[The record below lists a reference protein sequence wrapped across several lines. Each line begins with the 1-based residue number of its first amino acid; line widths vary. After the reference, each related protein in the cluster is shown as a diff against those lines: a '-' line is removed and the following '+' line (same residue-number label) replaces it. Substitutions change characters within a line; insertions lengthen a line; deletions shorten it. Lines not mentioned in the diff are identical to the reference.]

1 MLRLNLRFPERG
13 SLDGCASLR
22 ARLLVSLFCLSFSVL
37 PFAARSQTSVEAPPF
52 VSRSEDELLILEVRL
67 DQDRLTDS
75 FPAYPTPGGLLVPLG
90 ELTRL
95 LGLGLEV
102 DVTAGTASG
111 FVISESR
118 RFELNARSRTVIVAG
133 TEYRFSAT
141 DVEVH
146 QDDIYVDTR
155 VLRDWLPLNFTID
168 LFSSQLKVQ
177 AREPLPMQLR
187 KKREELIRKSLASL
201 GYTGEKYPRSEIAYK
216 LFDGPFID
224 QSLRFSTVPAEDGRE
239 NSLQYATYLA
249 GDLLYHQFDA
259 FVSGSAGEGESDSRA
274 TMSRRDPEPRLLGPL
289 RAREYAVG
297 EVLSPGSKLILLPTT
312 GPGALLSN
320 FPLQLQ
326 TQFDR
331 HTFQGDLP
339 PGWEVELYQNNA
351 LIAFQQ
357 ARADGRYLFE
367 NVPLLFGQNAFRLL
381 FYGPQGQ
388 KREEVHRFNIG
399 DSLAPPGVLY
409 YRAVTD
415 EPETGF
421 ERTLIEA
428 DYGITK
434 QISIHGLAAEA
445 QLEDGRHRYAQVAGN
460 GYWNALFGRLELAK
474 DLEGGEAAHVAMQT
488 RIGPL
493 NLSFDHTELL
503 DFRSETFRPSYG
515 EIARRTG
522 LRLDAII
529 PFATLTA
536 VPLTFEVE
544 RDELEEGGSVYRVL
558 SRFSGQYRRTF
569 FTHQLSGL
577 IFDDIPQAA
586 ESQVTGSFLISRQ
599 LRYAGVRGEMSYDIE
614 PNLDLKAVA
623 ITSETFAI
631 PGYVFQAGITRT
643 IDAGRTNVFL
653 GANKREGRF
662 ALGAE
667 AGFSDPGG
675 ASFGLNLFVGLH
687 RDSRTNRWSA
697 GARSAAGIGAASILV
712 FLDRNANGRFDQ
724 GDQPLKDV
732 GFFINRASSRE
743 LTGENGVALLTTLS
757 AYQETE
763 ISLSSATIEEPNWIP
778 AKKGISFIPRPG
790 KPARF
795 DFPVIVTGDL
805 TGTVFIRRRSETSE
819 AGGVLLELVGSDGK
833 VIRRT
838 TTAYDGFFEL
848 TLLPPG
854 PYRLRVAEEQRQR
867 LKLTGQTERP
877 VMVPA
882 SGETLDGM
890 DLILQSPNP

>member
-1 MLRLNLRFPERG
+1 VRH
-13 SLDGCASLR
+13 
-22 ARLLVSLFCLSFSVL
+22 RLLFSFLFFSFSVL
-37 PFAARSQTSVEAPPF
+37 AFTAQSQTSAEVPPF
-52 VSRSEDELLILEVRL
+52 VSRSEEELLILEVRL

-75 FPAYPTPGGLLVPLG
+75 FPAYPTSGGLLVPLG
-90 ELTRL
+90 ELARL
-95 LGLGLEV
+95 LGLGIEV

-118 RFELNARSRTVIVAG
+118 RFELNARSRTVLVAG
-133 TEYRFSAT
+133 TEYRFGPT
-141 DVEVH
+141 DVEIH

-155 VLRDWLPLNFTID
+155 VLREWLPLNFTID

-177 AREPLPMQLR
+177 PREPLPMQLR
-187 KKREELIRKSLASL
+187 KKREEMIRKSLASL
-201 GYTGEKYPRSEIAYK
+201 GYVGEKYPRSDVPYK

-224 QSLRFSTVPAEDGRE
+224 QSLRFATIPADDGRK
-239 NSLQYATYLA
+239 NNLQYATYVS

-259 FVSGSAGEGESDSRA
+259 FVSGRDGQGETDSRA
-274 TMSRRDPEPRLLGPL
+274 TLSRRDPEPRLLGPL

-312 GPGALLSN
+312 GPGVLLSN

-367 NVPLLFGQNAFRLL
+367 NVPLLFGQNVFRLI

-388 KREEVHRFNIG
+388 KREEVHRFNVG
-399 DSLAPPGVLY
+399 DSLAPPGTLY
-409 YRAVTD
+409 YRAVSD

-434 QISIHGLAAEA
+434 QFSIHGLAADA
-445 QLEDGRHRYAQVAGN
+445 NLEDGRHRYAQVSGN
-460 GYWNALFGRLELAK
+460 GYWNALFGRLDVAK
-474 DLEGGEAAHVAMQT
+474 DLEGGEAARAAMQT

-493 NLSFDHTELL
+493 NVSFDHTELR
-503 DFRSETFRPSYG
+503 DFRSETFRPLYG
-515 EIARRTG
+515 QIARRTT

-529 PFATLTA
+529 PVATLTH
-536 VPLTFEVE
+536 VPLTVEVE
-544 RDELEEGGSVYRVL
+544 RDELEQGGAVYRVL
-558 SRFSGQYRRTF
+558 NRLSAQYRRSF
-569 FTHQLSGL
+569 LTHQLSGV
-577 IFDDIPQAA
+577 IFDDT
-586 ESQVTGSFLISRQ
+586 SQSTASVVTGSVLISRQ
-599 LRYAGVRGEMSYDIE
+599 LRYAGVRGEVSYDIE
-614 PNLDLKAVA
+614 PNLELNAVA
-623 ITSETFAI
+623 LTSETFAI
-631 PGYVFQAGITRT
+631 PGYVFQAGLTRT
-643 IDAGRTNVFL
+643 IDARRTNVFI

-667 AGFSDPGG
+667 AGYSDPGG

-697 GARSAAGIGAASILV
+697 GARGAAGIGAASIQV
-712 FLDRNANGRFDQ
+712 FLDRNANGRFDI

-743 LTGENGVALLTTLS
+743 LTDENGVALLTTLS
-757 AYQETE
+757 AYQNTE
-763 ISLSSATIEEPNWIP
+763 ISLSSATIEEPNWVP
-778 AKKGISFIPRPG
+778 ARKGISFVPRPG

-805 TGTVFIRRRSETSE
+805 TGTVFIRRRGKTSE
-819 AGGVLLELVGSDGK
+819 AGGVRLELIGADGK
-833 VIRRT
+833 VVRTT

-848 TLLPPG
+848 TLVPPG
-854 PYRLRVAEEQRQR
+854 PYRIRIGDEQRQR
-867 LKLTGQTERP
+867 LNLTGQTERH
-877 VMVPA
+877 VEVPA
-882 SGETLDGM
+882 TGESMDGM
-890 DLILQSPNP
+890 DLVLQGPDS